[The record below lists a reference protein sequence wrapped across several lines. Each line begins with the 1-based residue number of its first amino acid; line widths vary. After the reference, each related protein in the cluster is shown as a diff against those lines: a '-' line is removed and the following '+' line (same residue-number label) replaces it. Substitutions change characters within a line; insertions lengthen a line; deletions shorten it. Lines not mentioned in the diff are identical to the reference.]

1 MSTAH
6 RITAAPLH
14 ESTRT
19 SISKNC
25 DPETGAQTQVLTTS
39 RLRLDWLHGELRVS
53 FECSRVELGGKR
65 AERIPRSPKRA

>member
-1 MSTAH
+1 MNTAH

-25 DPETGAQTQVLTTS
+25 DPLTGAQTQVLTTS
-39 RLRLDWLHGELRVS
+39 RLRLDWRHGELRVS
-53 FECSRVELGGKR
+53 CECSRVELDGNR
-65 AERIPRSPKRA
+65 AMRSTRRPYRG

>member
-1 MSTAH
+1 MNTAS
-6 RITAAPLH
+6 RTTAAIH
-14 ESTRT
+14 ESVRT

-53 FECSRVELGGKR
+53 CECSRVELDGKR
-65 AERIPRSPKRA
+65 AEKIPRNPKRA